1 MAKKKFTQDQL
12 DAFAESGRV
21 GGKLTLKRHGKKHMS
36 QAGKLGAQKRWE
48 NHKMKST
55 RKI

>member
-48 NHKMKST
+48 NHKNLNEEK
-55 RKI
+55 